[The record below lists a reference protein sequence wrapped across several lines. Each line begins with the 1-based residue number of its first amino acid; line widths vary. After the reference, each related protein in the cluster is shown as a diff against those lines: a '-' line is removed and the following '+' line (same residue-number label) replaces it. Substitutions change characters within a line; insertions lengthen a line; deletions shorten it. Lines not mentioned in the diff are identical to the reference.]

1 LYILNLNTETDT
13 FRSFSI
19 TLLMDINENALYA
32 DTIYLS
38 SNSTAGTTAY
48 TPQYP
53 DGEVSVD
60 SAATTIIQT
69 IIIIYTSEYWRVL
82 SSVTNYY

>member
-1 LYILNLNTETDT
+1 
-13 FRSFSI
+13 
-19 TLLMDINENALYA
+19 MDNARYA